1 MQKSGIF
8 ILNKPKNISTYQLIN
23 QVKKK
28 LNIKKVGHCGTLDL
42 LATGVVICLVNNATK
57 ISDYLL
63 NANKAY
69 QVKIKLFTLT
79 DSYDGEGNII
89 QTQIP
94 FDISLN
100 QINKVISKY
109 NNYSYEQYPPIYS
122 SIKVNG
128 KKLYQYA
135 LANQDVEIKS
145 RKVTIFKTKL
155 LNYDQKNYEIFLDV
169 KCSKGTYIRSLAVDI
184 CKDLNTIGY
193 VVELN
198 RTLSGNFD
206 INSAIDIK
214 DLSWKHLTSI
224 YDAVKINNF
233 KVVKYHNILDVKQG
247 KKIVLNNIK
256 DQLVFISDEQN
267 NILAVYQK
275 YENNIFKVKRGGLNN
290 DIY

>member
-1 MQKSGIF
+1 M
-8 ILNKPKNISTYQLIN
+8 
-23 QVKKK
+23 
-28 LNIKKVGHCGTLDL
+28 

-94 FDISLN
+94 FDISLD

-122 SIKVNG
+122 YIKVNG

-214 DLSWKHLTSI
+214 DLSWKDLISI
-224 YDAVKINNF
+224 DDAVKINDF
-233 KVVKYHNILDVKQG
+233 KVVKYHNILDIKQG
-247 KKIVLNNIK
+247 KK
-256 DQLVFISDEQN
+256 
-267 NILAVYQK
+267 
-275 YENNIFKVKRGGLNN
+275 
-290 DIY
+290 

>member
-94 FDISLN
+94 FDISLD

-224 YDAVKINNF
+224 YDAVKINDF

-247 KKIVLNNIK
+247 KKIVLNDIK

>member
-1 MQKSGIF
+1 MQQSGIF

-23 QVKKK
+23 QAKKK

-79 DSYDGEGNII
+79 DSYDSEGNII
-89 QTQIP
+89 KTQTP
-94 FDISLN
+94 FDISLD
-100 QINKVISKY
+100 QINKVINKY

-135 LANQDVEIKS
+135 LTNQYVEIKS
-145 RKVTIFKTKL
+145 RKVTIYKTSL
-155 LNYDQKNYEIFLDV
+155 LSYDQKNYEIFLDV

-193 VVELN
+193 VVYLN
-198 RTLSGNFD
+198 RTLSGNFKLE
-206 INSAIDIK
+206 NAIDLDNI
-214 DLSWKHLTSI
+214 SWDHLISI
-224 YDAVKINNF
+224 NDAIKINDF
-233 KVVKYHNILDVKQG
+233 KVVKYQNSLEIIQG
-247 KKIVLNNIK
+247 KKIILNDIN
-256 DQLVFISDEQN
+256 DDLVFVSDDQN

-275 YENNIFKVKRGGLNN
+275 YDNNIFKIKRVGLNN

>member
-79 DSYDGEGNII
+79 DSYDGEGNIV

-94 FDISLN
+94 FDISLD
-100 QINKVISKY
+100 QINKIINKY

-214 DLSWKHLTSI
+214 DLSWKDLTSI
-224 YDAVKINNF
+224 YDAVKINDF
-233 KVVKYHNILDVKQG
+233 KIVKYHNILDVKQG

>member
-94 FDISLN
+94 FDISLD

-214 DLSWKHLTSI
+214 DLSWQHLTSI
-224 YDAVKINNF
+224 YDAVKINDF

>member
-94 FDISLN
+94 FDISLD

-224 YDAVKINNF
+224 YYAVKINNF
-233 KVVKYHNILDVKQG
+233 KVVNYHNILDVKQG

>member
-94 FDISLN
+94 FDISLD

-224 YDAVKINNF
+224 YDAVKINDF

>member
-94 FDISLN
+94 FDISLD

-155 LNYDQKNYEIFLDV
+155 LNYDQKNYEIFLEV

-224 YDAVKINNF
+224 YDAVKINDF

>member
-8 ILNKPKNISTYQLIN
+8 ILNKPSNISTYQLIN
-23 QVKKK
+23 QVKRK

-79 DSYDGEGNII
+79 DSFDAEGNII
-89 QTQIP
+89 QTQTP
-94 FDISLN
+94 FNISLD

-109 NNYSYEQYPPIYS
+109 NNYTYNQYPPIYS
-122 SIKVNG
+122 SIKVGG
-128 KKLYQYA
+128 KKLYEYA
-135 LANQDVEIKS
+135 LTNQDVEIKS
-145 RKVTIFKTKL
+145 RKVTIYKTSL
-155 LNYDQKNYEIFLDV
+155 LDYDQKKYEIFLDV

-193 VVELN
+193 VVYLN
-198 RTLSGNFD
+198 RTLSGNFKLE
-206 INSAIDIK
+206 NAIDLNNISWDHLISINDAIK
-214 DLSWKHLTSI
+214 TND
-224 YDAVKINNF
+224 F
-233 KVVKYHNILDVKQG
+233 KVVKYQNSLEIIQG
-247 KKIVLNNIK
+247 KKIILNNIN
-256 DQLVFISDEQN
+256 DDLVFISDDQN

-275 YENNIFKVKRGGLNN
+275 YDNNIFKIKRGGLNN

>member
-8 ILNKPKNISTYQLIN
+8 ILNKPSNISTYKLIN

-79 DSYDGEGNII
+79 DSYDAEGNII
-89 QTQIP
+89 QTQTP
-94 FDISLN
+94 FNISLDEVK
-100 QINKVISKY
+100 KVINKY
-109 NNYSYEQYPPIYS
+109 NNYTYDQIPPIYS
-122 SIKVNG
+122 SIKVDG
-128 KKLYQYA
+128 KKLYEYA
-135 LANQDVEIKS
+135 LTNINVEIKS
-145 RKVTIFKTKL
+145 RKITIYKTSL
-155 LNYDQKNYEIFLDV
+155 IDYDQNNYEICLDV

-198 RTLSGNFD
+198 RTLSGNFKLD
-206 INSAIDIK
+206 DAINVENVSWENLISINDAIKTND
-214 DLSWKHLTSI
+214 
-224 YDAVKINNF
+224 F
-233 KVVKYHNILDVKQG
+233 KVVKYHNSLDVLQG
-247 KKIVLNNIK
+247 KKIVLDNIC
-256 DQLVFISDEQN
+256 DDLVFISDDKN
-267 NILAVYQK
+267 NVLAVYQK
-275 YENNIFKVKRGGLNN
+275 YDNNIFKIKRGGLNN

>member
-94 FDISLN
+94 FDISLD
-100 QINKVISKY
+100 QINKIINKY

-214 DLSWKHLTSI
+214 DLSWRDLTSI
-224 YDAVKINNF
+224 YDAVKINDF

>member
-94 FDISLN
+94 FDISLD

-135 LANQDVEIKS
+135 LANQNVEIKS

-224 YDAVKINNF
+224 YDAVKINDF

-247 KKIVLNNIK
+247 KKIVLNDIK

-267 NILAVYQK
+267 DILAVYQK

>member
-1 MQKSGIF
+1 MQQSGIF

-23 QVKKK
+23 QAKKK

-79 DSYDGEGNII
+79 DSYDSEGNII
-89 QTQIP
+89 QTQTP
-94 FDISLN
+94 FDISLD

-135 LANQDVEIKS
+135 LTNQNVEIKS
-145 RKVTIFKTKL
+145 RKVTIFKTTL

-198 RTLSGNFD
+198 RTLSGNFNITNA
-206 INSAIDIK
+206 INIK
-214 DLSWKHLTSI
+214 DLSWNHLISI
-224 YDAVKINNF
+224 NDSVKINDF
-233 KVVKYHNILDVKQG
+233 KVVNYCNSLDVKQG
-247 KKIVLNNIK
+247 KKIVLNDIK
-256 DQLVFISDEQN
+256 DQLVFISDDQN

-275 YENNIFKVKRGGLNN
+275 YENNIFKIKRGGLNN

>member
-94 FDISLN
+94 FDISLD

-145 RKVTIFKTKL
+145 RKVTIFKTTL

-198 RTLSGNFD
+198 RMLSGNFD

-214 DLSWKHLTSI
+214 DLNWDHLISI
-224 YDAVKINNF
+224 YDAVKINDF

>member
-94 FDISLN
+94 FDISLD

-169 KCSKGTYIRSLAVDI
+169 KCSKGTYIRSLAIDI

-224 YDAVKINNF
+224 YDAVKINDF

>member
-69 QVKIKLFTLT
+69 QVKIKLFILT

-94 FDISLN
+94 FDISLD

-214 DLSWKHLTSI
+214 DLSWKDLTSI
-224 YDAVKINNF
+224 YDAVKINDF
-233 KVVKYHNILDVKQG
+233 KVVNYCNSLDVKQG

>member
-94 FDISLN
+94 FDISLD
-100 QINKVISKY
+100 QINKIINKY

-155 LNYDQKNYEIFLDV
+155 LNYDHKNYEIFLDV

-214 DLSWKHLTSI
+214 DLSWKDLTSI
-224 YDAVKINNF
+224 YDAVKINDF
-233 KVVKYHNILDVKQG
+233 KVVKYHNSLDVKQG
-247 KKIVLNNIK
+247 KKIVLNDIK

>member
-79 DSYDGEGNII
+79 DSYDGKGNII

-94 FDISLN
+94 FDISLD

-224 YDAVKINNF
+224 YDAVKINDF

>member
-89 QTQIP
+89 KTQIP
-94 FDISLN
+94 FDISLD

-193 VVELN
+193 VVGLN

-214 DLSWKHLTSI
+214 DLSWKDLTSI
-224 YDAVKINNF
+224 YDAVKINDF
-233 KVVKYHNILDVKQG
+233 KVVNYCNSLDVKQG

>member
-42 LATGVVICLVNNATK
+42 LATGVVICLANNATK

-94 FDISLN
+94 FDISLD

-214 DLSWKHLTSI
+214 DLSLQHLTSI
-224 YDAVKINNF
+224 YDAIKINDF

-290 DIY
+290 DIH

>member
-94 FDISLN
+94 FDISLD

-214 DLSWKHLTSI
+214 DLSWKHLTSM
-224 YDAVKINNF
+224 YDAVKINDF

>member
-8 ILNKPKNISTYQLIN
+8 ILNKPSNISTYQLIN

-79 DSYDGEGNII
+79 DSFDAEGNII
-89 QTQIP
+89 QTQTP
-94 FDISLN
+94 FNISLD

-109 NNYSYEQYPPIYS
+109 NNYTYNQYPPIYS
-122 SIKVNG
+122 SIKVDG
-128 KKLYQYA
+128 KKLYEYA
-135 LANQDVEIKS
+135 LTNQDVEIKS
-145 RKVTIFKTKL
+145 RKVTIYKTDL
-155 LNYDQKNYEIFLDV
+155 LSYDQKNYEIFLDV

-193 VVELN
+193 VVYLN
-198 RTLSGNFD
+198 RTLSGNFKLENSID
-206 INSAIDIK
+206 LNNISWDHLISINDVIK
-214 DLSWKHLTSI
+214 TND
-224 YDAVKINNF
+224 F
-233 KVVKYHNILDVKQG
+233 KVVKYQNSLEIIQG
-247 KKIVLNNIK
+247 KKIILNDIN
-256 DQLVFISDEQN
+256 DDLVFISDN
-267 NILAVYQK
+267 KNSILAVYQK
-275 YENNIFKVKRGGLNN
+275 YDNNIFKIKRGGLNN